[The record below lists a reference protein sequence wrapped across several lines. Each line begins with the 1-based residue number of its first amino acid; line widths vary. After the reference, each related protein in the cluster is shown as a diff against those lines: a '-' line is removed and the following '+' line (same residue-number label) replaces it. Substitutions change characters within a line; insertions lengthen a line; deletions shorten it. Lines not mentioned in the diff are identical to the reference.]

1 MELSRTIRHVKT
13 ALAGL
18 MVIVILFGLTPLIA
32 FAQSKEDSAP
42 QKEAA
47 DASEHGDLG
56 EVGAKLANPLG
67 SLWSL
72 VMNFETP
79 KFFDGN
85 ISTGNPQIGADMI
98 FQPVL
103 PIPLYGRG
111 KEQWRLITRPVI
123 PFIFS

>member
-18 MVIVILFGLTPLIA
+18 MVIVILFGRN
-32 FAQSKEDSAP
+32 
-42 QKEAA
+42 AA
-47 DASEHGDLG
+47 NLHSPSPKRIPRHRRKRPTLPSMAIWARS
-56 EVGAKLANPLG
+56 AKLANPLG

-85 ISTGNPQIGADMI
+85 NSTVTPRSV
-98 FQPVL
+98 P
-103 PIPLYGRG
+103 
-111 KEQWRLITRPVI
+111 T
-123 PFIFS
+123 